1 MAGSDLPFP
10 NNARPENTSLFGA
23 ARFGRK
29 KRTIFFLL
37 LVAVFFVLW
46 FNSDLDRSNSNI
58 TSHVPDDATG
68 ISPDSQKSGS
78 VTEDSKTPSQK
89 VDLEVEDEDEANQ
102 LDEEEAL
109 NEEIQKEVVSTKKPT
124 TPNTSTSS
132 KKPSNPVTTIKMQ
145 PQHFKYF
152 MVIASRATNL
162 SRRQL
167 IRNTYFG
174 LGDNI
179 EPCMKRDKGLNYL
192 FWIYGDEPA
201 AKTPERRLYETEKM
215 EWNDLEKV
223 NAKSYNQDEILKW
236 VK

>member
-37 LVAVFFVLW
+37 LVAIFFVLW

-58 TSHVPDDATG
+58 ASHVPDDATG

-78 VTEDSKTPSQK
+78 VTEDSKTHSQK

-109 NEEIQKEVVSTKKPT
+109 NEEIQKETVSTKKPT

-132 KKPSNPVTTIKMQ
+132 KKPSNSVTTIKMQ

>member
-37 LVAVFFVLW
+37 LVAIFFVLW

-58 TSHVPDDATG
+58 ASHVPDDATG
-68 ISPDSQKSGS
+68 ISPDSQKSGG
-78 VTEDSKTPSQK
+78 VTEDSKTPSSK
-89 VDLEVEDEDEANQ
+89 VDLEIEDEDEANQ
-102 LDEEEAL
+102 LDDEEAL
-109 NEEIQKEVVSTKKPT
+109 NEEIQKEAVSTKKPT

>member
-10 NNARPENTSLFGA
+10 NNARSENTSLFGA

-37 LVAVFFVLW
+37 LVAIFFVLW
-46 FNSDLDRSNSNI
+46 FNSDLDRSSSSI

-68 ISPDSQKSGS
+68 ISPDSQKSGAA
-78 VTEDSKTPSQK
+78 ENEKKPSPK
-89 VDLEVEDEDEANQ
+89 VDLEVEDEEEAKQ
-102 LDEEEAL
+102 IEEEEAL
-109 NEEIQKEVVSTKKPT
+109 NEEIQKEAVPTKKPATNTNT
-124 TPNTSTSS
+124 TS
-132 KKPSNPVTTIKMQ
+132 KKPSNSVTTIKMQ

-152 MVIASRATNL
+152 IVIASRATNL